1 MKLIGLMHVRNEQWV
16 LGMSLPATLHLVDE
30 IVVLDHAS
38 TDTTPQIIASV
49 AAECPGRVHRLDWTG
64 RHYNE
69 IAIRQ
74 RLLEVG
80 RELGGTHF
88 FMIDADEVVT
98 GNQIKPIREAMR
110 ALEPGQG
117 LELPWLAM
125 WESLD
130 LYRQDDSVWSDN
142 YLVFGFADREGV
154 AYRAQAD
161 GYDVHGQV
169 PRGLDRPFIRPLEA
183 PSEGGV
189 MHLQFANRR
198 RLLAKHVWYKMHDTV
213 RFPGRETPEQLN
225 EQYGHMIDASG
236 LATREVENS
245 WWRPYR
251 GLRARIRFDD
261 RPWHEDEVLRFWHEH
276 GPEVFEGLELHGLPQ
291 RLEAERPE
299 TTPARAG

>member
-1 MKLIGLMHVRNEQWV
+1 MKLIGVMPVRNEQWI
-16 LGMSLPATLHLVDE
+16 LGASLPAVLMLVDE
-30 IVVLDHAS
+30 LIVLDHAS
-38 TDTTPQIIASV
+38 ADATPRIIARH
-49 AAECPGRVHRLDWTG
+49 AREHPGRVHRVDWSG

-69 IAIRQ
+69 VAVRQ
-74 RLLEVG
+74 RLLEAA
-80 RELGGTHF
+80 REAGGTHV
-88 FMIDADEVVT
+88 FMIDADEFVS
-98 GNQIKPIREAMR
+98 GNQIEPIRAAMR

-130 LYRQDDSVWSDN
+130 HYRDDDSVWTEN
-142 YLVFGFADREGV
+142 FQMFAFADRPGV
-154 AYRAQAD
+154 EYRPLQD
-161 GYDVHGQV
+161 GYDMHGQI
-169 PRGLDRPFIRPLEA
+169 PRGLDRPFARPIA
-183 PSEGGV
+183 SQREGGV

-225 EQYGHMIDASG
+225 ERYGHMIDASG

-261 RPWHEDEVLRFWHEH
+261 RPWHEDEIVRLWREH